1 MNKSAWI
8 LVFCT
13 FLFGAVAVSAKTP
26 DGKTPSEETICD
38 NEEGAAYG
46 LCVAYCEAMDCTDPN
61 QHASDQGCASVKKNF
76 EKHTGR
82 PLPCVVTCPCAGL
95 LELFANIANNTVHVE
110 ECIEFPNLLVV
121 ITDTGDQ
128 ALIDSGASPNCNV
141 NGEPPFVSLTPAENL
156 ACRISLRRA
165 VEAQGVTCR
174 PPE

>member
-1 MNKSAWI
+1 MNKSVWI
-8 LVFCT
+8 LVFCA
-13 FLFGAVAVSAKTP
+13 LVFGAVAVSAKTP

-61 QHASDQGCASVKKNF
+61 QHASDQGCQSVKTNF
-76 EKHTGR
+76 EKHTER
-82 PLPCVVTCPCAGL
+82 PLPCLINCPCAATL
-95 LELFANIANNTVHVE
+95 QLFASIANGTVHVQ
-110 ECIEFPNLLVV
+110 ECIEFPDLLYVR
-121 ITDTGDQ
+121 TDAGE
-128 ALIDSGASPNCNV
+128 ANIESGESSNCNV
-141 NGEPPFVSLTPAENL
+141 NGQLPLTVQLTPAENL